1 MDIKSKE
8 ERSRNMSAIRSGD
21 TKPEMLVRRYL
32 HSQGFRY
39 GLHNHKLPGSPDIVL
54 RKYKTIIFI
63 NGCFWHG
70 HECCKYFRLPKSNI
84 EFWQTKIERNRQRD
98 IETIETL
105 KAKGWRVITIWE
117 CELRNIAQRGET
129 LIQLVK
135 DIKGDL
141 KSVVYTQEGRINIAA
156 EPEAEYGRDSGNI
169 CKIAL
174 SIRRI

>member
-1 MDIKSKE
+1 MDVLSREKRSQIMASVKS
-8 ERSRNMSAIRSGD
+8 SD

-32 HSQGFRY
+32 HAHGFRY
-39 GLHNHKLPGSPDIVL
+39 GLHNRKLPGSPDIVL

-70 HECCKYFRLPKSNI
+70 HEGCKYYRLPKSNI

-98 IETIETL
+98 IETIEAL

-141 KSVVYTQEGRINIAA
+141 KSVNYTQEEQIHIAA

-169 CKIAL
+169 
-174 SIRRI
+174 

>member
-21 TKPEMLVRRYL
+21 TKPEMLVRKYL

-39 GLHNHKLPGSPDIVL
+39 GLHNHKLPGSPDLVL
-54 RKYKTIIFI
+54 RKYKTVIFI

-70 HECCKYFRLPKSNI
+70 HEGCKYYRLPKSNI

-98 IETIETL
+98 IETITAL
-105 KAKGWRVITIWE
+105 IAKGWRIITIWE
-117 CELRNIAQRGET
+117 CELRNIAQRSET

-141 KSVVYTQEGRINIAA
+141 KSVDYTQEEQTHIAA

-169 CKIAL
+169 
-174 SIRRI
+174 

>member
-21 TKPEMLVRRYL
+21 TKPEMQVRCYL
-32 HSQGFRY
+32 HAHGFRY
-39 GLHNHKLPGSPDIVL
+39 GLHNRKLPGSPDIVL
-54 RKYKTIIFI
+54 RKYKTVIFI

-70 HECCKYFRLPKSNI
+70 HEGCKYFRLPKSNI

-98 IETIETL
+98 IETIEAL

-117 CELRNIAQRGET
+117 CELRNIAQRSET

-141 KSVVYTQEGRINIAA
+141 KSVDYTQEGQINIAA

-169 CKIAL
+169 
-174 SIRRI
+174 

>member
-1 MDIKSKE
+1 MAAIKA
-8 ERSRNMSAIRSGD
+8 ND

-32 HSQGFRY
+32 HAHGFRY
-39 GLHNHKLPGSPDIVL
+39 GLHNRKLPGSPDIVL

-70 HECCKYFRLPKSNI
+70 HEGCRYYRLPKSNI
-84 EFWQTKIERNRQRD
+84 EFWQTKIELNRQRD
-98 IETIETL
+98 IETIEAL
-105 KAKGWRVITIWE
+105 KAKAWRVITIWE

-141 KSVVYTQEGRINIAA
+141 KSVDYTQEGQINIAA

-169 CKIAL
+169 
-174 SIRRI
+174 

>member
-1 MDIKSKE
+1 MDVLSREKRSQIMASVKS
-8 ERSRNMSAIRSGD
+8 SD

-32 HSQGFRY
+32 HAHSFRY
-39 GLHNHKLPGSPDIVL
+39 GLHNRKLPGSPDIVL

-70 HECCKYFRLPKSNI
+70 HEGCKYYRLPKSNI
-84 EFWQTKIERNRQRD
+84 EFWQTKIVRNRQRD
-98 IETIETL
+98 IETIEAL
-105 KAKGWRVITIWE
+105 KVKGWRVITIWE

-141 KSVVYTQEGRINIAA
+141 KSVNYTQEEQIHIAA

-169 CKIAL
+169 
-174 SIRRI
+174 

>member
-21 TKPEMLVRRYL
+21 TKPEMLVRKYL

-54 RKYKTIIFI
+54 RKYKTVIFI

-70 HECCKYFRLPKSNI
+70 HEGCKYFRLPKSNI

-98 IETIETL
+98 IETIEAL
-105 KAKGWRVITIWE
+105 KVKGWRVITVWE
-117 CELRNIAQRGET
+117 CELRTVAQRGET

-135 DIKGDL
+135 DIKWSS
-141 KSVVYTQEGRINIAA
+141 KSSDYSREEEIQIAA
-156 EPEAEYGRDSGNI
+156 EPEPKYGMESCNI
-169 CKIAL
+169 
-174 SIRRI
+174 

>member
-1 MDIKSKE
+1 MDNLTAEQRHI
-8 ERSRNMSAIRSGD
+8 NMSAIRSCD
-21 TKPEMLVRRYL
+21 TKPEMLVRKYL

-54 RKYKTIIFI
+54 RKYKTVIFI

-70 HECCKYFRLPKSNI
+70 HEGCKYYRLPKSNI
-84 EFWQTKIERNRQRD
+84 EFWQTKIERNRHRD
-98 IETIETL
+98 IETIEAL
-105 KAKGWRVITIWE
+105 KAKSWRVITIWE
-117 CELRNIAQRGET
+117 CELRNIAQRSET

-141 KSVVYTQEGRINIAA
+141 KSVDYTQEGQINIAA

-169 CKIAL
+169 
-174 SIRRI
+174 

>member
-1 MDIKSKE
+1 MTDRITKE
-8 ERSRNMSAIRSGD
+8 QRSRNMSAIRSCD
-21 TKPEMLVRRYL
+21 TKPEMLVRKYL

-54 RKYKTIIFI
+54 RKYKTVIFI

-70 HECCKYFRLPKSNI
+70 HKGCKYFRLPKSNI

-98 IETIETL
+98 IETIEAL
-105 KAKGWRVITIWE
+105 KAKSWRVITIWE
-117 CELRNIAQRGET
+117 CELRNIAQRSET

-135 DIKGDL
+135 DIKCDL
-141 KSVVYTQEGRINIAA
+141 KSVDYTQEGQINIAA

-169 CKIAL
+169 
-174 SIRRI
+174 